1 MKKKTIISIAAAVVA
16 VAAVILI
23 VFAAKNGG
31 KTEETAKPA
40 VQSEEAQVA
49 EDTKIYTPTFMYF
62 VSNSDNGFEATNN
75 MIEELKR
82 EYEGRVNFEVINLD
96 DVPEAKEN
104 YPVDQQTPALI
115 MLNTHNDIS
124 AIEFKCS
131 DKQKLSKYIENALQ

>member
-1 MKKKTIISIAAAVVA
+1 MKKKTIISIAAAVVV
-16 VAAVILI
+16 VAAAVLI
-23 VFAAKNGG
+23 IFAAKNGG
-31 KTEETAKPA
+31 KTEDVNPA
-40 VQSEEAQVA
+40 PQSEEAQVA

-75 MIEELKR
+75 MIEELKK

-96 DVPEAKEN
+96 DVPEAKED

-131 DKQKLSKYIENALQ
+131 DKQKLSRYIENALQ